1 MLTLDSLDQTKP
13 LDFREFTSGPLNAP
27 ILLVGESWGAEEER
41 KKVPFVGESGKELT
55 RILRD
60 AGLNRNEILFANVV
74 NAKPPLNDLG
84 RWSVG
89 PKVGKTVS
97 GYHFV
102 KGMYVNAAIHSGI
115 NRLYQLIE
123 HVKPKLIIACGNWA
137 LWALTDNWSLGR
149 AKGSIFPTGI
159 MTWRGSQL
167 WSNIPN
173 VEPTPVL
180 PIVHPST
187 ILRQWDL
194 RQLAVHDLNA
204 RSGLAISGKWNAPD
218 YKFIVRPTANEVVNT
233 LTSIQASC
241 KRVSCDIETVGGNIN
256 CIGFAWSC
264 TEAICIPF
272 LELRSGG
279 NLQPYWSAADYLKV
293 AEAIRGILNSGIEI
307 VGQNF
312 MYDIQYLQ
320 KFLFVSPKKVNV
332 TDDTLLMQHVC
343 WPTLR
348 KSLDFLSSL
357 YCSHHLYWKEDRKE
371 WHKGDNLES
380 LWTYNCVDCVRTLE
394 IRDELAELIKT
405 KNLTEQYAF
414 QMEQWYMAVEMMNRG
429 MAIDEK
435 ARFQMKMELT
445 NAMNEI
451 TTYLKAIVP
460 KSMLSEK
467 SKVEWYRSPSQQKDL
482 FYDRLQLK
490 TQLNRKTGSAS
501 LDTEALT
508 TLKLKYPLFTPIFDR
523 LETLRSVGVFLNTFL
538 STPLDDGRIKC
549 SYNVGGTTTFRWSS
563 SSSAFG
569 IGTNLQNIPKG
580 DDE

>member
-1 MLTLDSLDQTKP
+1 MQMLNSLDLTTTFNP
-13 LDFREFTSGPLNAP
+13 REFTSGPLDAP

-41 KKVPFVGESGKELT
+41 AKVPFVGESGKELT

-60 AGLNRNEILFANVV
+60 AGLNRNEILLATVV

-97 GYHFV
+97 GYHYV
-102 KGMYVNAAIHSGI
+102 KGLYVNAAINSGI
-115 NRLYQLIE
+115 NRLIQLIQF
-123 HVKPKLIIACGNWA
+123 VKPKLIIACGNWP
-137 LWALTDNWSLGR
+137 LWALTDNWSIGR

-173 VEPTPVL
+173 VERTPVL
-180 PIVHPST
+180 PIIHPASV
-187 ILRQWDL
+187 LRQWDL
-194 RQLAVHDLNA
+194 RQLAVHDLSM
-204 RSGLAISGKWNAPD
+204 RSNLALNGRWDAPI
-218 YKFIVRPTANEVVNT
+218 YKFKTRPTADEVI
-233 LTSIQASC
+233 SILNDLQSSG
-241 KRVSCDIETVGGNIN
+241 KRVSCDIETIGGNIN
-256 CIGFAWSC
+256 CVGFAWSH

-279 NLQPYWSAADYLKV
+279 NLQPYWSATDYLKV
-293 AEAIRGILNSGIEI
+293 AGAIRGILSSGVEI

-320 KFLFVSPKKVNV
+320 RFLFVSPKKVNV

-380 LWTYNCVDCVRTLE
+380 LWAYNCVDCIRTLE
-394 IRDELAELIKT
+394 IRDELSDLIKT
-405 KNLTEQYAF
+405 KNLTEQYKF

-445 NAMNEI
+445 TAMNEI
-451 TTYLKAIVP
+451 TSYLKQIVP
-460 KSMLSEK
+460 KSLLPEK
-467 SKVEWYRSPSQQKDL
+467 SKTEWYRSPAQQKDL
-482 FYDRLQLK
+482 FYGRLNCK

-501 LDTEALT
+501 LDTEALA
-508 TLKLKYPLFTPIFDR
+508 TLGSKYPLFRPIFDR

-538 STPLDDGRIKC
+538 STPLDNGRIKC

-580 DDE
+580 TDG